1 MTVQQTTGDLL
12 TTVTVRT
19 CPNPV
24 FVIGSPRSGTSV
36 LPWSLAHHWDFWTSG
51 ETEFI
56 HAFFD
61 QGSAVYKALCEKKRT
76 FIPTNGVGHEE
87 FFSSL
92 GLGVN
97 ALISSRSNGQRWID
111 QSPGYTTMAWVLA
124 DMFPGAQFIHVLRD
138 GRSVVNSMAYAG
150 IGNGQSER
158 HYRGPK
164 ASGSHLVR
172 VRRRAPGLSRVDQP
186 PSAEDADQQVDDEN
200 RDRDDD

>member
-61 QGSAVYKALCEKKRT
+61 QGSAVYKALCGLERT
-76 FIPTNGVGHEE
+76 FIPSNGVGHEE

-97 ALISSRSNGQRWID
+97 ALISSRSEGQRWID

-138 GRSVVNSMAYAG
+138 GRSVVNSMIHFGDRAADQPDRQATAAAG
-150 IGNGQSER
+150 PLTSTW
-158 HYRGPK
+158 
-164 ASGSHLVR
+164 
-172 VRRRAPGLSRVDQP
+172 RRRPGGTTSSLLSTSARATRIAP
-186 PSAEDADQQVDDEN
+186 
-200 RDRDDD
+200 